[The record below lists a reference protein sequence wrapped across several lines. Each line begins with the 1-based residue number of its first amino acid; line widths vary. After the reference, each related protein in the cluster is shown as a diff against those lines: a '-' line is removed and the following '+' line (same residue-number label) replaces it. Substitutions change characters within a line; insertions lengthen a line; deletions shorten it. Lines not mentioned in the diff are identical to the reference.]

1 MRMYRYELLAV
12 VLVLLGSILFT
23 VFESGLDAFVDLNTA
38 DVQTTA
44 GPNTGMVSLK

>member
-23 VFESGLDAFVDLNTA
+23 VFERGFDSFVNSADAQTA
-38 DVQTTA
+38 TA
-44 GPNTGMVSLK
+44 PNAGMVSLK